1 MQDNTTNDKYLK
13 VIESIGELLLEK
25 DKKIRISEYEIKALK
40 KKIERIEQ
48 YISYYEQSTDDLTEE
63 DYKNA
68 SDDILK
74 QSI

>member
-1 MQDNTTNDKYLK
+1 MHENTTNDKYLK
-13 VIESIGELLLEK
+13 VIEGIGELLLEK

-48 YISYYEQSTDDLTEE
+48 YISYYEQPMEELTEE
-63 DYKNA
+63 NYKNA
-68 SDDILK
+68 SDSILK